1 MQRFTL
7 VAATLVLLLPGSAR
21 AQETP
26 TERDAAR
33 TVVQKQL
40 DLQRSLNV
48 DALVAKLTGPNP
60 ARDAVAARAKQLM
73 DTELLALGDDI
84 TRHPEVG
91 FVETRSVQLLTDY
104 LRKHDFDVTMG
115 VGELK
120 TAFVARYNKS
130 TPGPNLGVIVEYDA
144 LRGTKGAFH
153 GDQHSTQGPIGI
165 AAAVAIAEFLT
176 RTRTPGTVV
185 VFGAPGEEM
194 MPPNAKT
201 VMYDAGVFNGMDVL
215 VRSHASSVTTRPAPG
230 FGTCCMNIDGVKYTF
245 FGAPAHQLTAWNG
258 RNALEAVIHLFN
270 NIDAIRSN
278 LRPEARIQG
287 IITEGGAA
295 PNVVPDR
302 ASADFYIRYPD
313 EVYLAQETEMV
324 NNAARAAALATGT
337 QVKIDHYG
345 RNRDGIGV
353 ATLSEVAFAYMKKY
367 GATGALPEPGKPQGY
382 EETGSVSS
390 NIPGVGFS
398 AKSSNAPNHTY
409 EMEADALTDVGHSGF
424 TVDAQAMASLLYD
437 FATRADYRA
446 LVKREFGGLKAL
458 HDEYLEALR
467 KVYVTP
473 KVVGERP
480 AP

>member
-1 MQRFTL
+1 MNRATL
-7 VAATLVLLLPGSAR
+7 VAAILVVAAPVSAA

-33 TVVQKQL
+33 GVVQKQM
-40 DLQRSLNV
+40 DLQRSLNI
-48 DALVAKLTGPNP
+48 DAIVTKLTGANP
-60 ARDAVAARAKQLM
+60 ARDAVAARAKELM
-73 DTELLALGDDI
+73 DKELIALGDDI

-91 FVETRSVQLLTDY
+91 FVETRSVQVLTDY
-104 LRKHDFDVTMG
+104 LKQHDFDVTMG

-130 TPGPNLGVIVEYDA
+130 TPGPNLGVIIEYDA

-165 AAAVAIAEFLT
+165 AAAIAVAEFLT
-176 RTRTPGTVV
+176 RTKTPGTVV

-201 VMYDAGVFNGMDVL
+201 VMFEAGTFKGMDVL
-215 VRSHASSVTTRPAPG
+215 VRSHAVSATTRPAPG

-245 FGAPAHQLTAWNG
+245 YGAPAHQLTAWNG

-270 NIDAIRSN
+270 NIDAVRSN
-278 LRPEARIQG
+278 LRPETRIQG
-287 IITEGGAA
+287 VITEGGAA
-295 PNVVPDR
+295 PNVVPDKT
-302 ASADFYIRYPD
+302 SADFYIRYPD
-313 EVYLAQETEMV
+313 EVYLAQVTEMV
-324 NNAARAAALATGT
+324 NNAAKAAALATGT

-353 ATLSEVAFAYMKKY
+353 GSLDEVAFAYMKKY
-367 GATGALPEPGKPQGY
+367 GATGVVPEPGKPMGY

-398 AKSSNAPNHTY
+398 AKSSNASNHTY
-409 EMEADALTDVGHSGF
+409 EMEADALTEVGHSGF
-424 TVDAQAMASLLYD
+424 VTDAQAMAALLYD

-446 LVKREFGGLKAL
+446 LVKKEFDSLKGL

-473 KVVGERP
+473 KVTGERVVP
-480 AP
+480 